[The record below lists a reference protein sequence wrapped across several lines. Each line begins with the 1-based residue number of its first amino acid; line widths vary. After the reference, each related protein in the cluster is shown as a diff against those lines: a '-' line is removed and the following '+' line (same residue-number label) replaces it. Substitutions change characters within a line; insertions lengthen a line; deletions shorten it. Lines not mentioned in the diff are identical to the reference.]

1 MPVVSHSGSVQK
13 ARQSKRKWRQRCEHR
28 ALKHNWRILLK
39 KIILSMTRLALIV
52 TQNFLQLPSSSRTS
66 LRNQANLRPS
76 PRCRAK
82 EIEAATV
89 LVERPSFPQKPTL
102 MKVSTM
108 TSTTNPQASK
118 PFEIFYICVSD
129 RQNLKRN

>member
-1 MPVVSHSGSVQK
+1 MPVVSRLGSVQK
-13 ARQSKRKWRQRCEHR
+13 AHQSKRKWRQRCEHR

-66 LRNQANLRPS
+66 LRNQANLRPNL
-76 PRCRAK
+76 RCRAK

-89 LVERPSFPQKPTL
+89 LVVQP
-102 MKVSTM
+102 
-108 TSTTNPQASK
+108 
-118 PFEIFYICVSD
+118 
-129 RQNLKRN
+129 